1 MEAER
6 GDVITFARGQSACA
20 ASLDKQ
26 LNYIDVAAGLYS
38 KKSSPRG
45 LWEGLC
51 MIRILQLKKPPA
63 SPKGS
68 NSRARFR
75 INERDL
81 ITN

>member
-6 GDVITFARGQSACA
+6 GDGITQSACA
-20 ASLDKQ
+20 ASLDEQ
-26 LNYIDVAAGLYS
+26 LNYNDVATGLYS

-45 LWEGLC
+45 LWERLC
-51 MIRILQLKKPPA
+51 MIRTLQLKKPPA

-68 NSRARFR
+68 SSRAQFR

-81 ITN
+81 ITD